1 MKNAR
6 MKSQTSKKDKARK
19 IVAAQPNAETAQL
32 KDAVSEIVS
41 AEPVSETAQSVDSFA
56 AGPTSENTAAAVP
69 QPYPVVSIALD
80 RIVNSDFNP
89 RKSFSEE
96 SLQELADSIAQVG
109 VLQPICVRPKD
120 DMFEIVYG
128 ERRYWATVLANR
140 THISA
145 FVREMSDA
153 EAEDAAITEN
163 LQREDVKPL
172 EEAAAYRRALDSGR
186 HTVESLVG
194 KFGKSEAYIRSRLKL
209 GSLIDP
215 LAELLDREEISVGV
229 AIEIAKYDDKIQQE
243 VFDEHFAEN
252 CRSSWKNARIREV
265 ARRLYQR
272 YMTQLDTYRFDKS
285 ECMTCLNNT
294 ANQVLFRDCTDGCAG
309 CQNMDCMIRKNE
321 AFLKQKAI
329 DLLHNDPRIVL
340 AADDDAPAA
349 VIDAL
354 TDDGYNVESLE
365 YVYNDLVSG
374 PQQPEKPLPE
384 NFEDIEEYND
394 AMRGYQA
401 ALEAFEEASRKLEF
415 DISEGH
421 VVKYAVIGAFDVSVF
436 YDEAPE
442 QIAETRMENDDCSV
456 FVTRVP
462 ESPMNA
468 LMRQDTRTRQLCYE
482 HITDDLKKM
491 LSEVKVSNKP
501 LPKSETQLFHY
512 AVMRSLGDRQVQQC
526 GIRSE
531 SKWSVTQE
539 ERYAAAGRPTEKQKA
554 ALMRQFVLTFLRN
567 SAPTYNCTDE
577 TLDTRLLCEFAE
589 LNFAE
594 QSRSLMKKY
603 REVYDKR
610 KSRLDEQIEALKCL
624 ESEREQLA
632 SQTEEPG
639 FAPAEAPDAAPDEE
653 PAACEPAVI
662 PAEPE
667 FEYDLLNLR
676 PMGANL
682 PAAA

>member
-19 IVAAQPNAETAQL
+19 VVAAQPNAETDQPE
-32 KDAVSEIVS
+32 DAVSEVVLI
-41 AEPVSETAQSVDSFA
+41 EPVSETAQPVDLVA
-56 AGPTSENTAAAVP
+56 AGPTSESLGVVVP
-69 QPYPVVSIALD
+69 QSFPVESIALD
-80 RIVNSDFNP
+80 RIVNSEFNP
-89 RKSFSEE
+89 RKSFSEA

-120 DMFEIVYG
+120 EMFEIVYG
-128 ERRYWATVLANR
+128 ERRYWAAVLANR
-140 THISA
+140 THIQA

-172 EEAAAYRRALDSGR
+172 EEAAAYHRALDSGR

-209 GSLIDP
+209 CSLIDS

-229 AIEIAKYDDKIQQE
+229 AIEIAKYDDEIQQE
-243 VFDEHFAEN
+243 VFNEHFAEN
-252 CRSSWKNARIREV
+252 CRSSWKNARIKEV

-321 AFLKQKAI
+321 AFLRQKAV

-374 PQQPEKPLPE
+374 PQQPKTPSPE
-384 NFEDIEEYND
+384 HFEDVEEYND
-394 AMRGYQA
+394 ALMRYQA
-401 ALEAFEEASRKLEF
+401 AFEAFEEASRKLEF

-421 VVKYAVIGAFDVSVF
+421 VVKYAVIGAFDISIF

-442 QIAETRMENDDCSV
+442 QIAETRMENDDRSV

-462 ESPMNA
+462 ESPKNA
-468 LMRQDTRTRQLCYE
+468 LLRQDNRNRQLCYE
-482 HITDDLKKM
+482 HITDDLKRM

-501 LPKSETQLFHY
+501 LTKSETQMFHY

-526 GIRSE
+526 GIKSE
-531 SKWSVTQE
+531 SKWSVTHK

-594 QSRSLMKKY
+594 QSRPIMEKY
-603 REVYDKR
+603 REVYDRR
-610 KSRLDEQIEALKCL
+610 KSRLDEQIEALERM

-632 SQTEEPG
+632 SQTAEPD
-639 FAPAEAPDAAPDEE
+639 FEPAEIPDAAPDEE
-653 PAACEPAVI
+653 PVVCEPAVI
-662 PAEPE
+662 PVEPE
-667 FEYDLLNLR
+667 IDFDLGLR
-676 PMGANL
+676 PMDAGL

>member
-1 MKNAR
+1 
-6 MKSQTSKKDKARK
+6 
-19 IVAAQPNAETAQL
+19 
-32 KDAVSEIVS
+32 
-41 AEPVSETAQSVDSFA
+41 
-56 AGPTSENTAAAVP
+56 
-69 QPYPVVSIALD
+69 
-80 RIVNSDFNP
+80 
-89 RKSFSEE
+89 
-96 SLQELADSIAQVG
+96 
-109 VLQPICVRPKD
+109 
-120 DMFEIVYG
+120 
-128 ERRYWATVLANR
+128 
-140 THISA
+140 
-145 FVREMSDA
+145 
-153 EAEDAAITEN
+153 
-163 LQREDVKPL
+163 
-172 EEAAAYRRALDSGR
+172 
-186 HTVESLVG
+186 
-194 KFGKSEAYIRSRLKL
+194 
-209 GSLIDP
+209 
-215 LAELLDREEISVGV
+215 
-229 AIEIAKYDDKIQQE
+229 
-243 VFDEHFAEN
+243 
-252 CRSSWKNARIREV
+252 
-265 ARRLYQR
+265 
-272 YMTQLDTYRFDKS
+272 
-285 ECMTCLNNT
+285 
-294 ANQVLFRDCTDGCAG
+294 
-309 CQNMDCMIRKNE
+309 
-321 AFLKQKAI
+321 
-329 DLLHNDPRIVL
+329 
-340 AADDDAPAA
+340 
-349 VIDAL
+349 
-354 TDDGYNVESLE
+354 
-365 YVYNDLVSG
+365 
-374 PQQPEKPLPE
+374 
-384 NFEDIEEYND
+384 
-394 AMRGYQA
+394 
-401 ALEAFEEASRKLEF
+401 
-415 DISEGH
+415 
-421 VVKYAVIGAFDVSVF
+421 
-436 YDEAPE
+436 
-442 QIAETRMENDDCSV
+442 MENDDCSV

-468 LMRQDTRTRQLCYE
+468 LMRQDNRNRQLCYE

-501 LPKSETQLFHY
+501 LTKSETQLFHY

-594 QSRSLMKKY
+594 QSRSIMKKY

>member
-1 MKNAR
+1 

-19 IVAAQPNAETAQL
+19 VVAVRPNAEADQP
-32 KDAVSEIVS
+32 KDAVSEVVS
-41 AEPVSETAQSVDSFA
+41 AEPVSETAQSVDSTA
-56 AGPTSENTAAAVP
+56 AGPASENTEMVVP
-69 QPYPVVSIALD
+69 QSFPVESIALD
-80 RIVNSDFNP
+80 RIVNSEFNP
-89 RKSFSEE
+89 RKSFSEA

-120 DMFEIVYG
+120 EMFEIVYG
-128 ERRYWATVLANR
+128 ERRYWAAVLANR
-140 THISA
+140 THIPA
-145 FVREMSDA
+145 FVRELSDA

-209 GSLIDP
+209 CSLIDP
-215 LAELLDREEISVGV
+215 LAELLDREDISVGV
-229 AIEIAKYDDKIQQE
+229 AIEIAKYDDGIQQE

-252 CRSSWKNARIREV
+252 CRSSWKNARIKEV

-294 ANQVLFRDCTDGCAG
+294 ANQELFRDCTDGCAG

-321 AFLKQKAI
+321 AFLRQKAV

-340 AADDDAPAA
+340 AADDNAPAA

-374 PQQPEKPLPE
+374 PQQPEAPSPE
-384 NFEDIEEYND
+384 HFEDVEEYND
-394 AMRGYQA
+394 ALMRYQA
-401 ALEAFEEASRKLEF
+401 ASEAFEEASRKLEF

-421 VVKYAVIGAFDVSVF
+421 VVKYAVIGAFDVSIF

-442 QIAETRMENDDCSV
+442 QIAETRMENDDRSV

-462 ESPMNA
+462 ESPKNA
-468 LMRQDTRTRQLCYE
+468 LLRQDNRNRQLCYE
-482 HITDDLKKM
+482 HITDDLKRM

-501 LPKSETQLFHY
+501 LTKSETQMFHY
-512 AVMRSLGDRQVQQC
+512 AVMRSLSDRQVQQC
-526 GIRSE
+526 GIKSE
-531 SKWSVTQE
+531 SKWSVTHK

-594 QSRSLMKKY
+594 QSRPIMEKY

-610 KSRLDEQIEALKCL
+610 KNRLDEQIEALERM

-632 SQTEEPG
+632 SQTAEPD
-639 FAPAEAPDAAPDEE
+639 FEPAEIPDAAPDEE
-653 PAACEPAVI
+653 PVVCEPAVI
-662 PAEPE
+662 PVEPE
-667 FEYDLLNLR
+667 IDFDLGLR
-676 PMGANL
+676 PMDAGL

>member
-19 IVAAQPNAETAQL
+19 VNEMQIG
-32 KDAVSEIVS
+32 
-41 AEPVSETAQSVDSFA
+41 DSIA
-56 AGPTSENTAAAVP
+56 AGPTSESSGVVVP
-69 QPYPVVSIALD
+69 QSFPVESITLD
-80 RIVNSDFNP
+80 RIVNSEFNP
-89 RKSFSEE
+89 RKSFSEA

-120 DMFEIVYG
+120 EMFEIVYG
-128 ERRYWATVLANR
+128 ERRYWAAVLANR
-140 THISA
+140 THIPA

-209 GSLIDP
+209 CSLIDP

-252 CRSSWKNARIREV
+252 CRSSWKNARIKEV

-321 AFLKQKAI
+321 AFLRQKAV

-374 PQQPEKPLPE
+374 PQQPEAPSPE
-384 NFEDIEEYND
+384 HFEDVEEYND
-394 AMRGYQA
+394 ALMRYQA
-401 ALEAFEEASRKLEF
+401 AFEAFEEASRKLEF

-421 VVKYAVIGAFDVSVF
+421 VVKYAVIGAFDVSIF

-442 QIAETRMENDDCSV
+442 QIAETRMENDDRSV

-462 ESPMNA
+462 ESPKNA
-468 LMRQDTRTRQLCYE
+468 LHRQDNRNRQLCYE
-482 HITDDLKKM
+482 HITDDLKRM

-501 LPKSETQLFHY
+501 LTKSETQMFHY
-512 AVMRSLGDRQVQQC
+512 AVMRSLGDRQLRQC
-526 GIRSE
+526 GIKSE
-531 SKWSVTQE
+531 SKWSVTHE

-554 ALMRQFVLTFLRN
+554 VLMRQFILSFLCQK
-567 SAPTYNCTDE
+567 APDDNCTDE

-594 QSRSLMKKY
+594 QSRPIMEKY

-610 KSRLDEQIEALKCL
+610 KSRLDEQIEALERM

-632 SQTEEPG
+632 SQTAEPD
-639 FAPAEAPDAAPDEE
+639 FEPAEIPDAAPDEE
-653 PAACEPAVI
+653 PAVCEPAII
-662 PAEPE
+662 PVEPE
-667 FEYDLLNLR
+667 IDFDLGLR
-676 PMGANL
+676 PMDAGL

>member
-1 MKNAR
+1 M
-6 MKSQTSKKDKARK
+6 
-19 IVAAQPNAETAQL
+19 
-32 KDAVSEIVS
+32 
-41 AEPVSETAQSVDSFA
+41 
-56 AGPTSENTAAAVP
+56 
-69 QPYPVVSIALD
+69 
-80 RIVNSDFNP
+80 
-89 RKSFSEE
+89 
-96 SLQELADSIAQVG
+96 
-109 VLQPICVRPKD
+109 
-120 DMFEIVYG
+120 
-128 ERRYWATVLANR
+128 
-140 THISA
+140 
-145 FVREMSDA
+145 
-153 EAEDAAITEN
+153 
-163 LQREDVKPL
+163 
-172 EEAAAYRRALDSGR
+172 
-186 HTVESLVG
+186 
-194 KFGKSEAYIRSRLKL
+194 
-209 GSLIDP
+209 
-215 LAELLDREEISVGV
+215 
-229 AIEIAKYDDKIQQE
+229 
-243 VFDEHFAEN
+243 
-252 CRSSWKNARIREV
+252 
-265 ARRLYQR
+265 
-272 YMTQLDTYRFDKS
+272 
-285 ECMTCLNNT
+285 
-294 ANQVLFRDCTDGCAG
+294 
-309 CQNMDCMIRKNE
+309 
-321 AFLKQKAI
+321 
-329 DLLHNDPRIVL
+329 
-340 AADDDAPAA
+340 
-349 VIDAL
+349 
-354 TDDGYNVESLE
+354 
-365 YVYNDLVSG
+365 
-374 PQQPEKPLPE
+374 
-384 NFEDIEEYND
+384 
-394 AMRGYQA
+394 
-401 ALEAFEEASRKLEF
+401 
-415 DISEGH
+415 
-421 VVKYAVIGAFDVSVF
+421 VKYAVIGAFDVSVF

-468 LMRQDTRTRQLCYE
+468 LMRQDNRNRQLCYE

-501 LPKSETQLFHY
+501 LTKSETQLFHY

-594 QSRSLMKKY
+594 QSRSIMKKY

>member
-19 IVAAQPNAETAQL
+19 IVAAQPNAGTGQPEDT
-32 KDAVSEIVS
+32 VSEVVS
-41 AEPVSETAQSVDSFA
+41 AESVSETKQSVDSVA
-56 AGPTSENTAAAVP
+56 AGPTSESSGVVVP
-69 QPYPVVSIALD
+69 QSFPVESIALD
-80 RIVNSDFNP
+80 RIVNSEFNP
-89 RKSFSEE
+89 RKSFSEA

-120 DMFEIVYG
+120 EMFEIVYG
-128 ERRYWATVLANR
+128 ERHYWAAVLANR
-140 THISA
+140 THIPA

-209 GSLIDP
+209 CSLIDP

-252 CRSSWKNARIREV
+252 CCSSWKNARIKEV

-321 AFLKQKAI
+321 AFLRQKAV

-365 YVYNDLVSG
+365 YVYNDLILG
-374 PQQPEKPLPE
+374 PQQPEAPSPE
-384 NFEDIEEYND
+384 HFEDVEEYND
-394 AMRGYQA
+394 ALMRYQA
-401 ALEAFEEASRKLEF
+401 AFEAFEEASRKLEF

-421 VVKYAVIGAFDVSVF
+421 VVKYAVIGAFDVSIF

-442 QIAETRMENDDCSV
+442 QIVETRMENDDRSV

-468 LMRQDTRTRQLCYE
+468 LLRQDNRNRQLCYE
-482 HITDDLKKM
+482 HITDDLKRM

-501 LPKSETQLFHY
+501 LTKSETQMFHY
-512 AVMRSLGDRQVQQC
+512 AVMRSLGDRQLRQC
-526 GIRSE
+526 GIKSE
-531 SKWSVTQE
+531 SKWSVTHE

-554 ALMRQFVLTFLRN
+554 VLMREFILSFLCQK
-567 SAPTYNCTDE
+567 APDDNCTDE

-589 LNFAE
+589 LNFTE
-594 QSRSLMKKY
+594 QSRPIMEKY
-603 REVYDKR
+603 RDVYDKR
-610 KSRLDEQIEALKCL
+610 KSRLDEQIEALERM

-632 SQTEEPG
+632 SQTAEPD
-639 FAPAEAPDAAPDEE
+639 FEPAEIPDAAPDEE
-653 PAACEPAVI
+653 PAVCEPAII
-662 PAEPE
+662 PVEPE
-667 FEYDLLNLR
+667 IDFDLGLR
-676 PMGANL
+676 PMDAGL

>member
-19 IVAAQPNAETAQL
+19 VNEMQIG
-32 KDAVSEIVS
+32 
-41 AEPVSETAQSVDSFA
+41 DSIA
-56 AGPTSENTAAAVP
+56 AGPTSESSGVVVP
-69 QPYPVVSIALD
+69 QSFPVESITLD
-80 RIVNSDFNP
+80 RIVNSEFNP
-89 RKSFSEE
+89 RKSFSEA

-120 DMFEIVYG
+120 EMFEIVYG
-128 ERRYWATVLANR
+128 ERRYWAAVLANR
-140 THISA
+140 THIPA

-172 EEAAAYRRALDSGR
+172 EEAAAYRRALDSAR

-209 GSLIDP
+209 CSLIDS
-215 LAELLDREEISVGV
+215 LAELLDREEISVGI
-229 AIEIAKYDDKIQQE
+229 AIEIAKYDDGIQQE

-252 CRSSWKNARIREV
+252 CRSSWKNARIKEV

-321 AFLKQKAI
+321 AFLRQKAV

-374 PQQPEKPLPE
+374 PQQPNTPSPE
-384 NFEDIEEYND
+384 HFEDVEEYND
-394 AMRGYQA
+394 ALMRYQA
-401 ALEAFEEASRKLEF
+401 AFEAFEEASRKLEF

-421 VVKYAVIGAFDVSVF
+421 VVKYAVIGAFDISIF

-442 QIAETRMENDDCSV
+442 QIAETRMENDDRSV

-462 ESPMNA
+462 ESPKNA
-468 LMRQDTRTRQLCYE
+468 LLRQDNRNRQLCYE
-482 HITDDLKKM
+482 HITDDLKRM

-501 LPKSETQLFHY
+501 LTKSETQMFHY

-526 GIRSE
+526 GIKSE
-531 SKWSVTQE
+531 SKWSVTHK

-594 QSRSLMKKY
+594 QSRPIIEKY
-603 REVYDKR
+603 REVYDRR
-610 KSRLDEQIEALKCL
+610 KSRLDEQIEALERM

-632 SQTEEPG
+632 SQTAEPD
-639 FAPAEAPDAAPDEE
+639 FEPAEIPDAAPDEE
-653 PAACEPAVI
+653 PVVCEPAVI
-662 PAEPE
+662 PVEPE
-667 FEYDLLNLR
+667 IDFDLGLR
-676 PMGANL
+676 PMDAGL

>member
-1 MKNAR
+1 MQIAQV
-6 MKSQTSKKDKARK
+6 KSQTSKKDKARK
-19 IVAAQPNAETAQL
+19 VVAAQPNAEAGQS
-32 KDAVSEIVS
+32 KDAVSEVVS
-41 AEPVSETAQSVDSFA
+41 AEPVSETAQSVDSTVA
-56 AGPTSENTAAAVP
+56 KPTSESSGVVVP
-69 QPYPVVSIALD
+69 QSFPVESIALD
-80 RIVNSDFNP
+80 RIVNSEFNP
-89 RKSFSEE
+89 RKSFSEA

-109 VLQPICVRPKD
+109 ALQPICVRPKD
-120 DMFEIVYG
+120 EMFEIVYG
-128 ERRYWATVLANR
+128 ERRYWAAVLANR
-140 THISA
+140 THIPA

-153 EAEDAAITEN
+153 DAEDAAITEN

-209 GSLIDP
+209 CSLIDP

-252 CRSSWKNARIREV
+252 CRSSWKNARIKEV

-294 ANQVLFRDCTDGCAG
+294 ANQVLFRNCTDGCAG

-321 AFLKQKAI
+321 AFLRQKAV

-340 AADDDAPAA
+340 AADDNAPAA

-374 PQQPEKPLPE
+374 PQQPEAPSPE
-384 NFEDIEEYND
+384 HFEDVEEYND
-394 AMRGYQA
+394 ALMRYQA
-401 ALEAFEEASRKLEF
+401 AFEAFEEASRKLEF

-421 VVKYAVIGAFDVSVF
+421 VVKYAVIGAFDVSIF

-442 QIAETRMENDDCSV
+442 QIAETRMENDDRSV

-462 ESPMNA
+462 ESPKNA
-468 LMRQDTRTRQLCYE
+468 LLRQDNRNRQLCYE
-482 HITDDLKKM
+482 HITDDLKRM

-501 LPKSETQLFHY
+501 LTKSETQMFHY

-526 GIRSE
+526 GIKSE
-531 SKWSVTQE
+531 SKWSVTHK

-594 QSRSLMKKY
+594 QSRPIMEKY

-610 KSRLDEQIEALKCL
+610 KSRLDEQIEVLERM

-632 SQTEEPG
+632 SQTAEPD
-639 FAPAEAPDAAPDEE
+639 FELAEIPDAAPDEE
-653 PAACEPAVI
+653 PVVCEPAII
-662 PAEPE
+662 PVEPE
-667 FEYDLLNLR
+667 IDFDLGLR
-676 PMGANL
+676 PMDAGL

>member
-1 MKNAR
+1 
-6 MKSQTSKKDKARK
+6 MKSAQEKSQPPKKNKARK
-19 IVAAQPNAETAQL
+19 AIAAQPNTETIQS
-32 KDAVSEIVS
+32 KDAASDIVS
-41 AEPVSETAQSVDSFA
+41 AAPASETAQSAEPTA
-56 AGPTSENTAAAVP
+56 AEPTSESTATAVP
-69 QPYPVVSIALD
+69 LPYPVESIAID
-80 RIVNSDFNP
+80 RIVNSNFNP
-89 RKSFSEE
+89 RKSFSEA

-120 DMFEIVYG
+120 EMFEIVYG
-128 ERRYWATVLANR
+128 ERRYWAAVMANLP
-140 THISA
+140 HIPA
-145 FVREMSDA
+145 FIRDMNDA

-209 GSLIDP
+209 GSLIVP

-229 AIEIAKYDDKIQQE
+229 AIEIAKYDDKVQQE

-309 CQNMDCMIRKNE
+309 CQNMDCMLRKNE

-340 AADDDAPAA
+340 AAEDDAPAA
-349 VIDAL
+349 VIDTL

-365 YVYNDLVSG
+365 YVYDELVTG

-384 NFEDIEEYND
+384 NFEDVEEYND
-394 AMRGYQA
+394 AMMRYQA

-421 VVKYAVIGAFDVSVF
+421 VVKYAVIGAFDVSVL

-442 QIAETRMENDDCSV
+442 QITETRMESDDCTV

-462 ESPMNA
+462 ELPKWS
-468 LMRQDTRTRQLCYE
+468 LLRQDNRNRQLCYE
-482 HITDDLKKM
+482 HITDELKKM
-491 LSEVKVSNKP
+491 LYEARVSNKP
-501 LPKSETQLFHY
+501 LTKSETQLFHY

-531 SKWSVTQE
+531 SKRSVTLE
-539 ERYAAAGRPTEKQKA
+539 ERYAAASRPTEKQKA
-554 ALMRQFVLTFLRN
+554 AIMRQFILTFLYN
-567 SAPTYNCTDE
+567 NAPTYNCTDE

-594 QSRSLMKKY
+594 QSRPIMEKY
-603 REVYDKR
+603 KEVYDKR
-610 KSRLDEQIEALKCL
+610 KERLDEQIEALERM
-624 ESEREQLA
+624 ESEREQLD
-632 SQTEEPG
+632 SQTADPG
-639 FAPAEAPDAAPDEE
+639 FEPAEAPDAVPNEK
-653 PAACEPAVI
+653 PAAYEPAVI

-676 PMGANL
+676 PVDANL

>member
-19 IVAAQPNAETAQL
+19 VVAAQPNAETAQP

-41 AEPVSETAQSVDSFA
+41 AEPVSEPAQSVDSIA
-56 AGPTSENTAAAVP
+56 AGPTSESSRVVIP
-69 QPYPVVSIALD
+69 QSFPVESIALD
-80 RIVNSDFNP
+80 RIVNSEFNP
-89 RKSFSEE
+89 RKSFSEA
-96 SLQELADSIAQVG
+96 SLQELANSIAQVG

-120 DMFEIVYG
+120 EMFEIVYG
-128 ERRYWATVLANR
+128 ERRYWAAVLANR
-140 THISA
+140 THIPA

-172 EEAAAYRRALDSGR
+172 EEAAAYRQALDSGR

-209 GSLIDP
+209 CSLIDP

-229 AIEIAKYDDKIQQE
+229 AIEIAKYDDGIQQE

-252 CRSSWKNARIREV
+252 CRSSWKNARIKEV

-285 ECMTCLNNT
+285 ECMTCLNNM

-321 AFLKQKAI
+321 AFLRQKAV

-349 VIDAL
+349 VIDTL

-374 PQQPEKPLPE
+374 PQQPEAPSPE
-384 NFEDIEEYND
+384 HFEDVEEYNN
-394 AMRGYQA
+394 ALMRYQA
-401 ALEAFEEASRKLEF
+401 AFEAFEEASRKLEF

-421 VVKYAVIGAFDVSVF
+421 VVKYAVIGAFDVSIF

-442 QIAETRMENDDCSV
+442 QIAETRMENDDRSV
-456 FVTRVP
+456 LVTRVP

-468 LMRQDTRTRQLCYE
+468 LLRQDNRNRQLCYE
-482 HITDDLKKM
+482 HITDDLKRM

-501 LPKSETQLFHY
+501 LTKSERQMFHY

-526 GIRSE
+526 GIKSE
-531 SKWSVTQE
+531 SKWSVTHK

-589 LNFAE
+589 LNFAK
-594 QSRSLMKKY
+594 QSRPIMEKY

-610 KSRLDEQIEALKCL
+610 KSRLNEQIEALERM

-632 SQTEEPG
+632 SQTAEPD
-639 FAPAEAPDAAPDEE
+639 FEPAEIPDAVPDEE
-653 PAACEPAVI
+653 PAVCEPAVI
-662 PAEPE
+662 PVEPE
-667 FEYDLLNLR
+667 IDFDLGLR
-676 PMGANL
+676 PMDAGL

>member
-1 MKNAR
+1 MKNTR

-19 IVAAQPNAETAQL
+19 VNEVQPNAETDHPE
-32 KDAVSEIVS
+32 DAVSEVVS
-41 AEPVSETAQSVDSFA
+41 AEPVSETVQSVDLVA
-56 AGPTSENTAAAVP
+56 AGPTSENSGVVVP
-69 QPYPVVSIALD
+69 QSFPVESIALD
-80 RIVNSDFNP
+80 RIVNSEFNP
-89 RKSFSEE
+89 RKSFSEA

-120 DMFEIVYG
+120 EMFEIVYG
-128 ERRYWATVLANR
+128 ERRYWAAVLANR
-140 THISA
+140 THIPA

-209 GSLIDP
+209 CSLIDP
-215 LAELLDREEISVGV
+215 LVELLDREEISVGV
-229 AIEIAKYDDKIQQE
+229 AIEISKYDDGIQQE
-243 VFDEHFAEN
+243 VFNEHFAEN
-252 CRSSWKNARIREV
+252 CRSSWKNARIKEV

-321 AFLKQKAI
+321 AFLRQKAV

-365 YVYNDLVSG
+365 YVYNDLVLG
-374 PQQPEKPLPE
+374 PQQPEAPSPE
-384 NFEDIEEYND
+384 HFEDVEEYND
-394 AMRGYQA
+394 ALMRYQA
-401 ALEAFEEASRKLEF
+401 ASEAFEEASRKLEF

-421 VVKYAVIGAFDVSVF
+421 VVKYAVIGAFDVSIF

-442 QIAETRMENDDCSV
+442 QIAETRMENDDRSV

-462 ESPMNA
+462 ESPKNA
-468 LMRQDTRTRQLCYE
+468 LLRQDNRNRQLCYE
-482 HITDDLKKM
+482 HITNDLKRI
-491 LSEVKVSNKP
+491 LFDLKVSNKP
-501 LPKSETQLFHY
+501 LTKSETQMFHY

-526 GIRSE
+526 GIKSE
-531 SKWSVTQE
+531 SKWSVTHK
-539 ERYAAAGRPTEKQKA
+539 ERYAAAGRPTEKQRA
-554 ALMRQFVLTFLRN
+554 ALMRQFILTFLRN

-594 QSRSLMKKY
+594 QSRPIMEKY

-610 KSRLDEQIEALKCL
+610 KSRLNEQIEALERM

-632 SQTEEPG
+632 SQTAEPD
-639 FAPAEAPDAAPDEE
+639 FEPAEIPDAVPDEE
-653 PAACEPAVI
+653 PAVCEPAVI
-662 PAEPE
+662 PVEPE
-667 FEYDLLNLR
+667 IDFDLGLR
-676 PMGANL
+676 PMDAGL